1 MCCLSCCNFRKA
13 KWVETLAFHF
23 KAPSWCSQLETTTI
37 TNNTWAASKR
47 ECSLHHT
54 NRNKSLQ
61 SLFSA
66 NGWNQQNPLLHL
78 PLDSSPLNLL
88 KWSCFRCSAIW
99 FVYKTQALN
108 KSVIFHH
115 HNYTL
120 PNTSLFSAIIIF
132 FTNWSLHRCLT
143 ASEIDLAF
151 AVIQISLIGQML
163 IAESHFSEHINH
175 SLALAFKGPISK
187 ALRHLELQSARL
199 RLEPDLAAICMDS

>member
-1 MCCLSCCNFRKA
+1 MCCLSCGNFRKA
-13 KWVETLAFHF
+13 KRVQTPAFHF
-23 KAPSWCSQLETTTI
+23 KAPIWCSQLETTTI

-66 NGWNQQNPLLHL
+66 NGWNQQNPLIHL

-88 KWSCFRCSAIW
+88 KWSCFCCSAIW

-120 PNTSLFSAIIIF
+120 YNTNLFSALIF
-132 FTNWSLHRCLT
+132 YQRVPPWCRT
-143 ASEIDLAF
+143 ASETDFAF

-163 IAESHFSEHINH
+163 IAESYF
-175 SLALAFKGPISK
+175 
-187 ALRHLELQSARL
+187 QSTS
-199 RLEPDLAAICMDS
+199 III